1 MKKEDKKLCM
11 AKKDAASASGCVKQE
26 AVCIIRRKSDSGS
39 RIYGPY
45 PFRINM
51 NGMEEYRKQYTKWE
65 NHDIALMAATAVG
78 AIIAVLMLIIS
89 TSAFLFFV
97 NSSTKAGGIC
107 LTLMVLSVVILEA
120 ANCCCLRLKT
130 DARKS
135 SLHDGMEDFL
145 SFLDETD
152 SGYVVSV
159 DKKHTVCIASGYKSV
174 TIHKV
179 NIVYAGNNDAGIWF
193 CYAPG
198 QRRPDGF
205 LLCLPR
211 GLRTAD
217 VS

>member
-11 AKKDAASASGCVKQE
+11 AEKEAASTSGCVKRE

-39 RIYGPY
+39 RICGPY

-65 NHDIALMAATAVG
+65 NHDIALMAATAV
-78 AIIAVLMLIIS
+78 AAVIAALMLIVS

-107 LTLMVLSVVILEA
+107 LTLMVLSVVILET

-135 SLHDGMEDFL
+135 FLYDGMEDFL
-145 SFLDETD
+145 DFLDETD

-159 DKKHTVCIASGYKSV
+159 DKKHTVSILSGYKSV

-205 LLCLPR
+205 LLCLPKE
-211 GLRTAD
+211 LED
-217 VS
+217 C

>member
-1 MKKEDKKLCM
+1 MKKEEKKPFI
-11 AKKDAASASGCVKQE
+11 AEKDAASASDCIKRE
-26 AVCIIRRKSDSGS
+26 AVCLIREKPDSGS
-39 RIYGPY
+39 RIFGPY

-51 NGMEEYRKQYTKWE
+51 NGMEEYRKQYSKWE
-65 NHDIALMAATAVG
+65 KHDIVLMTATAV
-78 AIIAVLMLIIS
+78 AAVMAALILIVSML
-89 TSAFLFFV
+89 TFLFFI
-97 NSSTKAGGIC
+97 NSSIKAGGIC
-107 LTLMVLSVVILEA
+107 MTLMALSVVILEA
-120 ANCCCLRLKT
+120 ANHCCLQSAT

-135 SLHDGMEDFL
+135 SLYNGMEDFL
-145 SFLDETD
+145 SFLGETD

-205 LLCLPR
+205 LLCLPK
-211 GLRTAD
+211 GLED
-217 VS
+217 C

>member
-1 MKKEDKKLCM
+1 MKKEEKKPCG
-11 AKKDAASASGCVKQE
+11 AEKDDVPLSDCVKRD
-26 AVCIIRRKSDSGS
+26 AVCLIRRKSDND

-45 PFRINM
+45 SFRINM
-51 NGMEEYRKQYTKWE
+51 NGMEEYRKQYAKWE
-65 NHDIALMAATAVG
+65 KHDIALMAATAVA
-78 AIIAVLMLIIS
+78 AIMAALMLIVS
-89 TSAFLFFV
+89 TLAFLFFV
-97 NSSTKAGGIC
+97 SSSTKAGGIC

-120 ANCCCLRLKT
+120 ANCCCLQSAT

-145 SFLDETD
+145 SFLGETD

-174 TIHKV
+174 TIRKV

-205 LLCLPR
+205 LLCLPK
-211 GLRTAD
+211 GLED
-217 VS
+217 C

>member
-1 MKKEDKKLCM
+1 MRKEEKKLFM
-11 AKKDAASASGCVKQE
+11 AEKDVASASGCIKRE
-26 AVCIIRRKSDSGS
+26 TVCIIKRKSNSS
-39 RIYGPY
+39 SIFGPY

-51 NGMEEYRKQYTKWE
+51 NGMEEYRKQYAKWE
-65 NHDIALMAATAVG
+65 KYDIALMAATAAAA
-78 AIIAVLMLIIS
+78 AIAALMLIIS
-89 TSAFLFFV
+89 TLAFLFFV
-97 NSSTKAGGIC
+97 NSSIKAGGIC

-120 ANCCCLRLKT
+120 ANCCCLQSAT

-145 SFLDETD
+145 DFLDETD

-159 DKKHTVCIASGYKSV
+159 DKKHTLCILSGYKSV

-205 LLCLPR
+205 LLCLPK
-211 GLRTAD
+211 GLED
-217 VS
+217 C

>member
-1 MKKEDKKLCM
+1 MKKEEKKPFI
-11 AKKDAASASGCVKQE
+11 AEKDTASASNCVKRE
-26 AVCIIRRKSDSGS
+26 AVCIIKRKSNSS
-39 RIYGPY
+39 SIFGPY

-51 NGMEEYRKQYTKWE
+51 NGMEEYRKQYAKWE
-65 NHDIALMAATAVG
+65 KYDIALMAATAAAAV
-78 AIIAVLMLIIS
+78 IAALMLIVS
-89 TSAFLFFV
+89 MLTFLFFI
-97 NSSTKAGGIC
+97 NSSIKAGGIC

-120 ANCCCLRLKT
+120 ANCCCLQSAT

-145 SFLDETD
+145 SFLGETD

-159 DKKHTVCIASGYKSV
+159 DKKHTVCILSGYKSV

-193 CYAPG
+193 CYTPG

-205 LLCLPR
+205 LLCLPK
-211 GLRTAD
+211 GLED
-217 VS
+217 C

>member
-1 MKKEDKKLCM
+1 MKKEEKKPFI
-11 AKKDAASASGCVKQE
+11 AEKDTASASDCVKRK
-26 AVCIIRRKSDSGS
+26 AVCLIRKKSDSGS
-39 RIYGPY
+39 SIFGSY

-65 NHDIALMAATAVG
+65 NHDIALMAATAV
-78 AIIAVLMLIIS
+78 AAVMAALMLIVS
-89 TSAFLFFV
+89 MLAFLFFI

-107 LTLMVLSVVILEA
+107 LTLMVLSVVVLEV
-120 ANCCCLRLKT
+120 ANRCCLQSAT

-135 SLHDGMEDFL
+135 SLYDGMEDFFD
-145 SFLDETD
+145 FLNETD

-159 DKKHTVCIASGYKSV
+159 DKKHTVCILSGYKSA

-198 QRRPDGF
+198 QKRPDGF
-205 LLCLPR
+205 LLCLPK
-211 GLRTAD
+211 GLED
-217 VS
+217 C

>member
-1 MKKEDKKLCM
+1 MRKEEKKLFM
-11 AKKDAASASGCVKQE
+11 AEKDAASASGCIKRE
-26 AVCIIRRKSDSGS
+26 TVCLIRRKSDSS
-39 RIYGPY
+39 RIFGPY

-51 NGMEEYRKQYTKWE
+51 NGMEEYRKQYAKWE
-65 NHDIALMAATAVG
+65 NHDTALMAATAAAAV
-78 AIIAVLMLIIS
+78 IATLMLIVS
-89 TSAFLFFV
+89 TLEFLFFI
-97 NSSTKAGGIC
+97 NSSIKAGSIC

-120 ANCCCLRLKT
+120 ANHCCLQSAT
-130 DARKS
+130 DVRKS
-135 SLHDGMEDFL
+135 SLYDGMEDFL
-145 SFLDETD
+145 SFLGETD

-205 LLCLPR
+205 LLCLPK
-211 GLRTAD
+211 GLED
-217 VS
+217 C

>member
-1 MKKEDKKLCM
+1 MKKEEKKPCG
-11 AKKDAASASGCVKQE
+11 AEKDDVPLSGCVKRE
-26 AVCIIRRKSDSGS
+26 AVCLIRRKSDSGS
-39 RIYGPY
+39 RIFGPY

-51 NGMEEYRKQYTKWE
+51 NGIEEYRKQYVKWE
-65 NHDIALMAATAVG
+65 NHDIVLMTATAAAAV
-78 AIIAVLMLIIS
+78 IAALMLIVS
-89 TSAFLFFV
+89 MLAFLFFI
-97 NSSTKAGGIC
+97 NSSIKAGGIC

-120 ANCCCLRLKT
+120 ANHCCLQSAT

-135 SLHDGMEDFL
+135 SLYDGMEDFL
-145 SFLDETD
+145 SFLGETD

-205 LLCLPR
+205 LLCLPK
-211 GLRTAD
+211 GLED
-217 VS
+217 C

>member
-1 MKKEDKKLCM
+1 MKKEEKKPFI
-11 AKKDAASASGCVKQE
+11 AKKDAAPASSCVKRE
-26 AVCIIRRKSDSGS
+26 AVCLIRRKSDSS
-39 RIYGPY
+39 RIFGPY

-51 NGMEEYRKQYTKWE
+51 NGMEEYRKQYAKWE
-65 NHDIALMAATAVG
+65 NHDTALMAATAAAAV
-78 AIIAVLMLIIS
+78 IATLMLIVF
-89 TSAFLFFV
+89 TLEFLFFI
-97 NSSTKAGGIC
+97 NSSIKAGSIC
-107 LTLMVLSVVILEA
+107 LTLMALSVVILEA
-120 ANCCCLRLKT
+120 ANHCCLQSAT

-135 SLHDGMEDFL
+135 SLYDGMEDFL
-145 SFLDETD
+145 SFLGETD

-205 LLCLPR
+205 LLCLPK
-211 GLRTAD
+211 GLED
-217 VS
+217 Y

>member
-1 MKKEDKKLCM
+1 MRKEEKKLFM
-11 AKKDAASASGCVKQE
+11 AEKDAAPTSSCVKRE
-26 AVCIIRRKSDSGS
+26 AVCIIKRKSDSG

-51 NGMEEYRKQYTKWE
+51 NGMEEYRKQYAKWE
-65 NHDIALMAATAVG
+65 NHDTALIAATAV
-78 AIIAVLMLIIS
+78 AAVMAALMLIIS
-89 TSAFLFFV
+89 TLAFLFFI
-97 NSSTKAGGIC
+97 NSSIKAGSIC
-107 LTLMVLSVVILEA
+107 LTLMVLSVGILEA
-120 ANCCCLRLKT
+120 ANHCCLQSAT

-135 SLHDGMEDFL
+135 SLYDGMEDFL
-145 SFLDETD
+145 SFLGETD

-198 QRRPDGF
+198 QRIPDGF
-205 LLCLPR
+205 LLCLPK
-211 GLRTAD
+211 GLED
-217 VS
+217 C

>member
-1 MKKEDKKLCM
+1 MRKEEKKLFM
-11 AKKDAASASGCVKQE
+11 AEKDAAPTSSCVKRE
-26 AVCIIRRKSDSGS
+26 AVCIIKRKSDSG

-51 NGMEEYRKQYTKWE
+51 NGMEEYRKQYAKWE
-65 NHDIALMAATAVG
+65 NHDTALIAATAV
-78 AIIAVLMLIIS
+78 AAVMAALMLIIS
-89 TSAFLFFV
+89 TLAFLFFI
-97 NSSTKAGGIC
+97 NSSIKAGSIC

-120 ANCCCLRLKT
+120 ANHCCLQSAT

-135 SLHDGMEDFL
+135 SLYDGMEDFL
-145 SFLDETD
+145 SFLGETD

-198 QRRPDGF
+198 QRIPDGF
-205 LLCLPR
+205 LLCLPK
-211 GLRTAD
+211 GLED
-217 VS
+217 C

>member
-1 MKKEDKKLCM
+1 MKKKIKSSGIAEKE
-11 AKKDAASASGCVKQE
+11 AAPSSACIKRE

-39 RIYGPY
+39 RIFGPY
-45 PFRINM
+45 PLRINM
-51 NGMEEYRKQYTKWE
+51 NGMEEYRKQYAKWE
-65 NHDIALMAATAVG
+65 KHDIALMAATAV
-78 AIIAVLMLIIS
+78 AAVIAALMLIIS

-97 NSSTKAGGIC
+97 NSSTKADGIC
-107 LTLMVLSVVILEA
+107 LTMMVLSVVILET
-120 ANCCCLRLKT
+120 ANCSCLRLKT

-135 SLHDGMEDFL
+135 FLHDGMEDFL
-145 SFLDETD
+145 DFLDKTD

-179 NIVYAGNNDAGIWF
+179 NIVYAGNNDTGIWF

-205 LLCLPR
+205 LLCLPKE
-211 GLRTAD
+211 LED
-217 VS
+217 C

>member
-1 MKKEDKKLCM
+1 MKKEEKKPSM
-11 AKKDAASASGCVKQE
+11 AEKDDVPSSGCVKKE
-26 AVCIIRRKSDSGS
+26 AVCLIREKTDSGS
-39 RIYGPY
+39 RIFGPY
-45 PFRINM
+45 PLRINM

-65 NHDIALMAATAVG
+65 NHDITLMAATAAA
-78 AIIAVLMLIIS
+78 AIIAALMLSVS
-89 TSAFLFFV
+89 TLAFLFFV

-107 LTLMVLSVVILEA
+107 ITMMVLSVVILETT
-120 ANCCCLRLKT
+120 NCCCLRLKT

-135 SLHDGMEDFL
+135 FLHDGMEDFL
-145 SFLDETD
+145 DFVDETD

-159 DKKHTVCIASGYKSV
+159 DKKHTMSILSGYKSV

-205 LLCLPR
+205 LLCLPKE
-211 GLRTAD
+211 LED
-217 VS
+217 C

>member
-1 MKKEDKKLCM
+1 MRKEEKKLFM
-11 AKKDAASASGCVKQE
+11 AEKDAASASGCIKRE
-26 AVCIIRRKSDSGS
+26 AVCLIRRKSDSS
-39 RIYGPY
+39 RIFGPY

-51 NGMEEYRKQYTKWE
+51 NGMEEYRKQYAKWE
-65 NHDIALMAATAVG
+65 NHDTALMAATAAAAV
-78 AIIAVLMLIIS
+78 IAALMLIVS
-89 TSAFLFFV
+89 MLAFLFFI

-107 LTLMVLSVVILEA
+107 LTLMVLSVVILEV
-120 ANCCCLRLKT
+120 ANRCCLQSAT

-135 SLHDGMEDFL
+135 SLYDGMEDFL

-174 TIHKV
+174 TIRKV

-205 LLCLPR
+205 LLCLPK
-211 GLRTAD
+211 GLED
-217 VS
+217 C

>member
-1 MKKEDKKLCM
+1 
-11 AKKDAASASGCVKQE
+11 
-26 AVCIIRRKSDSGS
+26 
-39 RIYGPY
+39 
-45 PFRINM
+45 
-51 NGMEEYRKQYTKWE
+51 
-65 NHDIALMAATAVG
+65 MAATAAAA
-78 AIIAVLMLIIS
+78 AIAALMLIIS
-89 TSAFLFFV
+89 TLAFLFFV
-97 NSSTKAGGIC
+97 NSSIKAGGIC

-120 ANCCCLRLKT
+120 ANCCCLQSAT

-145 SFLDETD
+145 DFLDETD

-159 DKKHTVCIASGYKSV
+159 DKKHTLCILSGYKSV

-205 LLCLPR
+205 LLCLPK
-211 GLRTAD
+211 GLED
-217 VS
+217 C

>member
-1 MKKEDKKLCM
+1 MKKEEKKPFI
-11 AKKDAASASGCVKQE
+11 AEKDAAPTSSCVKRE
-26 AVCIIRRKSDSGS
+26 AVCIIKRKSDSG

-51 NGMEEYRKQYTKWE
+51 NGMEEYRKQYAKWE
-65 NHDIALMAATAVG
+65 NHDTALIAATAV
-78 AIIAVLMLIIS
+78 AAVMAALMLIIS
-89 TSAFLFFV
+89 TLAFLFFI
-97 NSSTKAGGIC
+97 NSSIKAGSIC

-120 ANCCCLRLKT
+120 ANHCCLQSAT

-135 SLHDGMEDFL
+135 SLYDGMEDFL
-145 SFLDETD
+145 SFLGETD

-205 LLCLPR
+205 LLCLPK
-211 GLRTAD
+211 GLED
-217 VS
+217 C